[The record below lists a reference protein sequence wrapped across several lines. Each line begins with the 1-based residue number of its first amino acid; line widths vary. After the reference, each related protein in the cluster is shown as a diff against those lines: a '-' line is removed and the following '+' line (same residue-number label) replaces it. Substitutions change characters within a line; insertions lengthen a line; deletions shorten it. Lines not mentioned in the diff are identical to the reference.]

1 MQHKQHNEK
10 DLYAK
15 LDLETRI
22 VVRQRAGEIKALM
35 QRTAQELVE
44 IGQKLV
50 EVKARLGHGLFG
62 AWLQAEFEW
71 SERTAQRYM
80 SVAQAF
86 KSDPAELRAVS
97 VLANAEAKALYL
109 LAAPSTPESV
119 REEAVRR
126 AETGERLTYS
136 AARGI
141 VKEHKRLDNARDLHL
156 ATVRSEGPQR
166 GALLTT
172 TSDTPISTVP
182 GYDGDEWYTPAEY
195 LDAARAVMGDIE
207 LDPAT
212 CAAAQEV
219 VQARMFF
226 TKGEDGLAQEWQG
239 RIWLNPPYSAA
250 LAPRFIDKLCAEFDA
265 GHLDEAVVLV
275 NNATETAWFHSL
287 LARFP
292 ACFLR
297 KRVPF
302 WRPGHNGGGARQGQ
316 VVFYLGPKV
325 SAFWQV
331 FSPLGVVVW
340 AVFDTQA
347 EVSDITNLVKGE
359 RK

>member
-1 MQHKQHNEK
+1 MKSEYQFTST
-10 DLYAK
+10 LYAD

-22 VVRQRAGEIKALM
+22 VVQQRTGEIKTLM
-35 QRTAQELVE
+35 QRTAQDLVE
-44 IGQKLV
+44 IGQKLI

-71 SERTAQRYM
+71 GERTAQRYM

-86 KSDPAELRAVS
+86 KSDTVS

-119 REEAVRR
+119 REEAVQR

-136 AARGI
+136 AAREM
-141 VKEHKRLDNARDLHL
+141 VQEHRRLDSAFPLHPVAFQARSVSLP
-156 ATVRSEGPQR
+156 AK
-166 GALLTT
+166 
-172 TSDTPISTVP
+172 TSDTSISATP
-182 GYDGDEWYTPAEY
+182 GYDSDEWYSPAEY
-195 LDAARAVMGDIE
+195 LEAARAVMGDID

-219 VQARMFF
+219 VQARRFF
-226 TKGEDGLAQEWQG
+226 TKEDDGLAQEWRG

-250 LAPRFIDKLCAEFDA
+250 LAPRFIDKLCAEYDA
-265 GHLDEAVVLV
+265 GRLIEAVVLV
-275 NNATETAWFHSL
+275 NNATDTAWFHNL
-287 LARFP
+287 LGRFP

-316 VVFYLGPKV
+316 VIFYLGPRV
-325 SAFWQV
+325 SEFWRV

-340 AVFDTQA
+340 AVFDAQA
-347 EVSDITNLVKGE
+347 VEGNLQFMRKG
-359 RK
+359 